1 MTETE
6 GKSKD
11 GEMDYINKKKLCAV
25 IAKPLAEY
33 KLYKKISRLI
43 KKGSDKKLI
52 RRGVK
57 EVTKCI
63 RKKVQGMV
71 LLAGNISPLDVLSH
85 LPILCEN
92 NNYPYIYVPSKEDL
106 GAVAKTK
113 RSISAMLL
121 LRKNPKSKEEE
132 DEEFVTL
139 YDEVKKKI
147 NSAQPVW

>member
-1 MTETE
+1 MSETKAKE
-6 GKSKD
+6 GE
-11 GEMDYINKKKLCAV
+11 GDYNNKKQFCAV

-33 KLYKKISRLI
+33 KLYKKLTKLI
-43 KKGSDKKLI
+43 KKGTERKLI

-63 RKKVQGMV
+63 RKKIQGIV
-71 LLAGNISPLDVLSH
+71 LLAGNISPIDVLSH

-106 GAVAKTK
+106 GTAAKTK

-121 LRKNPKSKEEE
+121 LRKNPKSKEDE
-132 DEEFVTL
+132 DEEYVTL
-139 YDEVKKKI
+139 YDEVRKKI
-147 NSAQPVW
+147 DAAQPVW